1 MTVLPIT
8 YSPDKKLNQK
18 SEKIKDIT
26 DEIKTLASNMLDTMY
41 EKNGIGLAAVQ
52 VGVLKKLIVID
63 IPQNDEEDKEEN
75 NIYHINFPII
85 AVNPE
90 IIWSSDE
97 ISCYEEGCLS
107 FPEESAEVERP
118 AEIKVKFL
126 DLEGKEHEVHAE
138 GLLATCFQ
146 HEIDH
151 TNGITFVDHIS
162 RIKKQMILKRMKKKA
177 A

>member
-8 YSPDKKLNQK
+8 YSPDEKLKQV
-18 SEKIKDIT
+18 SEEIRDIN
-26 DEIKTLASNMLDTMY
+26 DEIKQLASDMLDTMY
-41 EKNGIGLAAVQ
+41 DRNGIGLAAVQ
-52 VGVLKKLIVID
+52 VGILKKLIVID
-63 IPQNDEEDKEEN
+63 IPQNEDEAEKNE
-75 NIYHINFPII
+75 YGVTFPII
-85 AVNPE
+85 AINPQV
-90 IIWSSDE
+90 IWTSDE

-107 FPEESAEVERP
+107 FPEERAEVERP

-126 DLEGKEHEVHAE
+126 DLEGNEQEVKAE

-162 RIKKQMILKRMKKKA
+162 RIKRQMILKRMRKRA